1 MKKLVTIR
9 KAPDGKGKYVNK
21 TAKFLDKAQAGGQQQ
36 GGYNQKILEYVAQEI
51 LQREQDPQAVYQSL
65 IESKIDEETALAH
78 VQAIMQYQ
86 QQMMAEQQG
95 APQEQAAEQETAYS
109 QAADEVEQDLASQY
123 GYYNP
128 SGVGQELAADD
139 SEDQINQE
147 ADEDVYNMV
156 MGDDSEYMAQ
166 DGGSIEDY
174 IVNRSLPNY
183 LGFDGDDINAL
194 NYANG
199 GAKNKR
205 SFIKNVMS
213 ELKKAREGM
222 QQEQQDPSEQFDM
235 TDTLTLDRG
244 KKKSKFVEGL
254 ARVTQTA
261 KDKEKAKQLWEQQQM
276 MQQQGKPMPPMQ
288 MPMGQDGGQQPL
300 TDTEHPYHHLAM
312 MQQANQEIMGNDM
325 NATFSAQSG
334 MTMPSPREYRKMHRQ
349 VSRMLPNIYLDPNI
363 KGSELSVHKTNWL
376 GRPKEYD
383 IKFQG
388 NQGIMP
394 GWGHGTLLL
403 GLPGGANMGWGN
415 GWNTS
420 WGSNWNTVKGIVETQ
435 KVKREGIIRDINK
448 QADPQTYDKDNNGVP
463 DLIQRPDENAKPNP
477 PSWDQDN
484 NQIADVTEIDQIIYP
499 GQPDSTVQPK
509 VDTSKVVDK
518 DNNGVPDYIQAPTSQ
533 TGLNQSGDAF
543 SVTNYMDDMIKQY
556 PPTVGQDHDDWM
568 ASWNH
573 TVGFAPDHR
582 KWDGTQWKQTGGFV
596 DPESGLTRF
605 VYGGDENIFN
615 DDRNTINT
623 ADPYF
628 GRMYRNGG
636 MPYFE
641 GGGQWVT
648 KPDGT
653 TVFLKDDGTIDKTKT
668 AMSEEEKKL
677 YDENVLKRNKE
688 YYEQNKDKF
697 VNQTEQNKLIE
708 DAVNKRMEQY
718 TRQFGN
724 NMQQQQGNY
733 YTNFGQRYNPG
744 YNYMPGYRSNGF
756 LDQLFSA
763 NLAPNYLGTWSKLK
777 GLETSNGMPFTG
789 FDDKTHLTNLKVTKS
804 GWLSGRPKEY
814 ELSFSKYID
823 PRTANNITLDP
834 NKNAQIQSQNKDQV
848 KLDPNAK
855 PGTLERGWSP
865 EELDT
870 RKERRMA
877 RRHDRF
883 IDSIRAAKGDDSDV
897 VNNNQTNKNLSPVD
911 LSNNVGP
918 VNDMT
923 ENEFQ
928 PNKSAMDYMKQS
940 LTLSG
945 NTSPKTELEKQIQNT
960 NQQKPSA
967 FAEGD
972 PRGDF
977 MNSQLK
983 ITPNYS
989 PTNNTGPVNTNTSEG
1004 DEFKVNQDAI
1014 NYMQSQFPKSSSKV
1028 TNEPMP
1034 TNFPAFT
1041 TMMDNPNG
1049 FAYGG
1054 YMPDYMAYGGYL
1066 PQAYNGNN
1074 PVDYTMNPAF
1084 VGKSNLD
1091 LISTYDNMG
1100 PDTGLQPS
1108 SFWSDMNSFDAQNM
1122 QGQQLKE
1129 ESLKDCT
1136 EADKLDPTSKCYEG
1150 IKLNEKDPM
1159 SMNPE
1164 ALKKEMMDKQD
1175 VKMKFKNKDVK
1186 QYDTEAYLALG
1197 NKLGSIFPW
1206 LKNKQEVRKL
1216 QGQKIDNKT
1225 SDNVYASNVA
1235 GDPFKKTGAY
1245 SVTGSSYGLF
1255 DPRNQGAISNSGGVQ
1270 KGGELK
1276 EGGVA
1281 YMTADE
1287 VRRFMEQG
1295 GQIEFI

>member
-21 TAKFLDKAQAGGQQQ
+21 TAKFLNKAQKGMQT
-36 GGYNQKILEYVAQEI
+36 GYDEKLLEYVAEEI
-51 LQREQDPQAVYQSL
+51 LQNQQDPQTVYQHL
-65 IESKIDEETALAH
+65 IESKIDEQTALNH
-78 VQAIMQYQ
+78 IQAILQYQ
-86 QQMMAEQQG
+86 QQQMMEQQAG
-95 APQEQAAEQETAYS
+95 APDQTTNQDTAYS
-109 QAADEVEQDLASQY
+109 DAADQVEQDLSSNY

-128 SGVGQELAADD
+128 SGVGTELANDD
-139 SEDQINQE
+139 SADEINAE
-147 ADEDVYNMV
+147 ADQEVDDMV
-156 MGDDSEYMAQ
+156 MGDDAEYTAQ
-166 DGGSIEDY
+166 DGGYIDDY
-174 IVNRSLPNY
+174 IVNNYIPNH
-183 LGFDGDDINAL
+183 LDSESDDLLAL
-194 NYANG
+194 QFSNG

-205 SFIKNVMS
+205 SFIRNVMS

-254 ARVTQTA
+254 ARVTQNA
-261 KDKEKAKQLWEQQQM
+261 KDKEKAEQAWQQQQM
-276 MQQQGKPMPPMQ
+276 MQQQGQPMPPMQ

-312 MQQANQEIMGNDM
+312 MQQANQEIMGNNM

-363 KGSELSVHKTNWL
+363 KGSELSVHDTDWL
-376 GRPKEYD
+376 GRAKEYD

-448 QADPQTYDKDNNGVP
+448 QADPAPKGQNEVDKVVADQSTVVKDANGNP
-463 DLIQRPDENAKPNP
+463 IISDGSNIQYNP
-477 PSWDQDN
+477 SGTNMPIADQSGAPTMQVN
-484 NQIADVTEIDQIIYP
+484 NQSMGSGLNPNMGETYGDFQNRQYP
-499 GQPDSTVQPK
+499 GAIFEPGWSQGGW
-509 VDTSKVVDK
+509 DK
-518 DNNGVPDYIQAPTSQ
+518 WKATWNGTNWVSPTGATYQ
-533 TGLNQSGDAF
+533 MG
-543 SVTNYMDDMIKQY
+543 
-556 PPTVGQDHDDWM
+556 
-568 ASWNH
+568 
-573 TVGFAPDHR
+573 GFA
-582 KWDGTQWKQTGGFV
+582 
-596 DPESGLTRF
+596 DPQSGLTRF
-605 VYGGDENIFN
+605 VYGGDENIFDN
-615 DDRNTINT
+615 GMNTINT

-628 GRMYRNGG
+628 GRMYRKGG
-636 MPYFE
+636 MPTFE
-641 GGGQWVT
+641 GGGMWIT

-653 TVFLKDDGTIDKTKT
+653 TAWLKDDGTIDKSKVMTDD
-668 AMSEEEKKL
+668 EKKT
-677 YDENVLKRNKE
+677 YDESVLKGHKDYYDKNKN
-688 YYEQNKDKF
+688 QF
-697 VNQTEQNKLIE
+697 VNENEQQKLID

-724 NMQQQQGNY
+724 NMQQQQANY
-733 YTNFGQRYNPG
+733 YNTYGQRYNPG

-834 NKNAQIQSQNKDQV
+834 NKNSQIQSQDKKSDNKKVESSNTPGYEPGAYGPGLSGYNADSNGNKIPDYLEVPNPQDQSNSSV
-848 KLDPNAK
+848 SGPENKSGVSTVQSNLSNSDNAK
-855 PGTLERGWSP
+855 ASSIQPNINTGSP
-865 EELDT
+865 SQGANVIQNIASGNNLNYQDT
-870 RKERRMA
+870 RNMIGSNPLQAKPQDRREPGSPQQGS
-877 RRHDRF
+877 DF
-883 IDSIRAAKGDDSDV
+883 I
-897 VNNNQTNKNLSPVD
+897 Q
-911 LSNNVGP
+911 NV
-918 VNDMT
+918 
-923 ENEFQ
+923 
-928 PNKSAMDYMKQS
+928 A
-940 LTLSG
+940 SG
-945 NTSPKTELEKQIQNT
+945 NNLDYNTSRSTVGSTPLEAQNKMPAST
-960 NQQKPSA
+960 YISNSPGA
-967 FAEGD
+967 NAE
-972 PRGDF
+972 RNF
-977 MNSQLK
+977 MNEIERLK
-983 ITPNYS
+983 NAQKMQ
-989 PTNNTGPVNTNTSEG
+989 GV
-1004 DEFKVNQDAI
+1004 I
-1014 NYMQSQFPKSSSKV
+1014 NQFPGGV
-1028 TNEPMP
+1028 
-1034 TNFPAFT
+1034 FP
-1041 TMMDNPNG
+1041 G

-1054 YMPDYMAYGGYL
+1054 YMPEYMAYGGYL
-1066 PQAYNGNN
+1066 PTAEGGNN

-1108 SFWSDMNSFDAQNM
+1108 SMWGDMNSFGFM
-1122 QGQQLKE
+1122 PQGQQLKD

-1136 EADKLDPTSKCYEG
+1136 DADKQDPKSKCYEG

-1159 SMNPE
+1159 SANPE

-1175 VKMKFKNKDVK
+1175 IKAKFKNKDVK
-1186 QYDTEAYLALG
+1186 QYDTEAWLGFG

-1206 LKNKQEVRKL
+1206 LKNQKEIAKL
-1216 QGQKIDNKT
+1216 QRQKIDNKT
-1225 SDNVYASNVA
+1225 SDNLYATNVA
-1235 GDPFKKTGAY
+1235 GDPYKKTGQT
-1245 SVTGSSYGLF
+1245 SVTGSTTGLDFARDEGQLQYG
-1255 DPRNQGAISNSGGVQ
+1255 QTQ
-1270 KGGELK
+1270 KGGPLK
-1276 EGGVA
+1276 EGGVT

>member
-9 KAPDGKGKYVNK
+9 KAPDGKGQYLNK
-21 TAKFLDKAQAGGQQQ
+21 TAKFLNKAQGGGQQE

-51 LQREQDPQAVYQSL
+51 LQREQDPQAVYQTL
-65 IESKIDEETALAH
+65 LESKIDEDTALKH

-86 QQMMAEQQG
+86 QQQMAEQQQG
-95 APQEQAAEQETAYS
+95 APQEQAAEQDTAYS
-109 QAADEVEQDLASQY
+109 QAADEVEQDLAGQY

-128 SGVGQELAADD
+128 SGVGQELAADE

-156 MGDDSEYMAQ
+156 MGDDQGEYQ
-166 DGGSIEDY
+166 DGGTIDDY
-174 IVNRSLPNY
+174 IVNRSIPNY
-183 LGFDGDDINAL
+183 LGFEGDDLNAF

-199 GAKNKR
+199 GATNKR

-222 QQEQQDPSEQFDM
+222 QQEDPSEQFDM

-254 ARVTQTA
+254 ARTTQIA
-261 KDKEKAKQLWEQQQM
+261 KDKQKAEEAWQQQQQM
-276 MQQQGKPMPPMQ
+276 MQQGQPMQQPGAPMQ
-288 MPMGQDGGQQPL
+288 MAMGQDGGQQPL
-300 TDTEHPYHHLAM
+300 TDSEHPYHHLAM
-312 MQQANQEIMGNDM
+312 MQDANNYMTDNPM
-325 NATFSAQSG
+325 NARFSAQKG
-334 MTMPSPREYRKMHRQ
+334 MTMPSPREYKKMHRQ
-349 VSRMLPNIYLDPNI
+349 VSRMLPNIYMDPAI
-363 KGSELSVHKTNWL
+363 KGSELNVHKTNWL

-388 NQGIMP
+388 DQGIMP

-403 GLPGGANMGWGN
+403 GLPGGANMGVGGN
-415 GWNTS
+415 SWNTS
-420 WGSNWNTVKGIVETQ
+420 WGSNWNTVKGMVETT
-435 KVKREGIIRDINK
+435 KVRREGIIRDINK
-448 QADPQTYDKDNNGVP
+448 KADPQTNDKDLNGVP
-463 DLIQRPDENAKPNP
+463 DLVQRPDENASPNP

-484 NQIADVTEIDQIIYP
+484 NKVADVSEIDQIIYP

-509 VDTSKVVDK
+509 VDNTKMVDK
-518 DNNGVPDYIQAPTSQ
+518 DGNGMPDYIQAPTNQ
-533 TGLNQSGDAF
+533 TKLTPNTGETFGAF
-543 SVTNYMDDMIKQY
+543 AEREQPGTIFEPAMVTPGGWDKWKATWNGTNWIS
-556 PPTVGQDHDDWM
+556 PTGKTYQM
-568 ASWNH
+568 G
-573 TVGFAPDHR
+573 GFA
-582 KWDGTQWKQTGGFV
+582 

-605 VYGGDENIFN
+605 VYGGDEDMF
-615 DDRNTINT
+615 DDYRNSINT

-636 MPYFE
+636 MPTFE

-668 AMSEEEKKL
+668 AMSDDEKKA
-677 YDENVLKRNKE
+677 YDENVLKRNQD
-688 YYEQNKDKF
+688 YYNQNKDKF
-697 VNQTEQNKLIE
+697 TNQADQNKLIE

-718 TRQFGN
+718 TKQYGD
-724 NMQQQQGNY
+724 NMRQQQDNNSYNNY
-733 YTNFGQRYNPG
+733 GRRYNSG
-744 YNYMPGYRSNGF
+744 YNYNPGYRSNGF
-756 LDQLFSA
+756 LDQMFSA

-777 GLETSNGMPFTG
+777 GMETSNGMPFTG

-814 ELSFSKYID
+814 EMSFSKYID

-834 NKNAQIQSQNKDQV
+834 NKNAQIQNQNKDQV

-855 PGTLERGWSP
+855 PGTLERGWGP

-883 IDSIRAAKGDDSDV
+883 IDDIRNSKGVDEVIDDKKLE
-897 VNNNQTNKNLSPVD
+897 NVD
-911 LSNNVGP
+911 LSDKLVGP
-918 VNDMT
+918 VNDAV
-923 ENEFQ
+923 ESDFQ
-928 PNKSAMDYMKQS
+928 PNQSAMDYMRQS
-940 LTLSG
+940 L
-945 NTSPKTELEKQIQNT
+945 NTGSNDVPKTALEKQIQNT

-967 FAEGD
+967 FTEGD

-983 ITPNYS
+983 VTPNYS
-989 PTNNTGPVNTNTSEG
+989 PTNNSGPVNTNTGEG

-1014 NYMQSQFPKSSSKV
+1014 DYMQSQFPKSSSKV

-1066 PQAYNGNN
+1066 PTAEGGNN

-1108 SFWSDMNSFDAQNM
+1108 SFWGDMNSFDAQNM
-1122 QGQQLKE
+1122 QGQQLKD

-1136 EADKLDPTSKCYEG
+1136 DADKQDPTSKCYEG

-1159 SMNPE
+1159 SMNP
-1164 ALKKEMMDKQD
+1164 ADLKKEMMDKQD

-1186 QYDTEAYLALG
+1186 QYDTEAWMAFG
-1197 NKLGSIFPW
+1197 NKLGSTVPW
-1206 LKNKQEVRKL
+1206 LANQFEIGKLKNQKL
-1216 QGQKIDNKT
+1216 ANKT
-1225 SDNVYASNVA
+1225 SDNLYASNVA
-1235 GDPFKKTGAY
+1235 GDPFKKTGQT
-1245 SVTGSSYGLF
+1245 SLTGSSTGLDFARDQGQLQYG
-1255 DPRNQGAISNSGGVQ
+1255 QTQSGGALQV
-1270 KGGELK
+1270 GGT
-1276 EGGVA
+1276 A

-1287 VRRFMEQG
+1287 VKRFMEQG